1 MVSEVLMFARYT
13 WAKQGNLADLPMNI
27 SKNTVGAVFVL
38 LVLLSL
44 WTPGD
49 YLPASTELLRYALFL
64 GCSAFLVGISYAAG
78 RFRIPRGSEAQVFA
92 AFLFYVAIS
101 ALWSTRELD
110 TYIKALLIFSALIT
124 ALATA
129 SLLRLDEVL
138 RLVLVGASIFVI
150 ASVAVSILV
159 PSIGVET
166 SWEHAG
172 KWRGLA
178 GQKNGLGSVSSLVL
192 VMSLGLSMRPRATLS
207 ARRWAFAGRVLVVCI
222 AALGTYMSGSRGAQ
236 LSAFIGITSL
246 GIAYVPGLVQRVLL
260 VAALLLSVPL
270 MNLAVS
276 TFFVDADKI
285 GVVGLTINTN
295 SRTTIWEYGLRQM
308 EGHELLGYG
317 VNGFWTAE
325 RMEIF
330 KAAHG
335 WVLDN
340 FHNGYVTIFVEGGV
354 IGFALLILGIGFVYV
369 LLLMAIGPLKDRALA
384 VAFAFTNEFCISNL
398 VENEAGR
405 STSLSIIL
413 FSIIAFSLRAH
424 IVSLLPTPQPQ
435 PGINHATTRQPRL
448 IASKHAR
455 V

>member
-1 MVSEVLMFARYT
+1 MT
-13 WAKQGNLADLPMNI
+13 I
-27 SKNTVGAVFVL
+27 SKTTVGAVFVL

-44 WTPGD
+44 WTPGE
-49 YLPASTELLRYALFL
+49 YLPGATELVRYALFL
-64 GCSAFLVGISYAAG
+64 GCSIFIVVVAYAAG
-78 RFRIPRGSEAQVFA
+78 RLRVPQGSEALLIA
-92 AFLFYVAIS
+92 AFLFYVALS
-101 ALWSTRELD
+101 ALWSTREVD

-124 ALATA
+124 ALATSA
-129 SLLRLDEVL
+129 LIRLDEVF
-138 RLVLVGASIFVI
+138 RLVLVGAAIFVF
-150 ASVAVSILV
+150 ASVVVAILV

-178 GQKNGLGSVSSLVL
+178 GQKNGLGAVSSLVL
-192 VMSLGLSMRPRATLS
+192 VMALGLSMRPRTALS
-207 ARRWAFAGRVLVVCI
+207 ARRWAFLGRAVVVCV

-236 LSAFIGITSL
+236 LSAVIGIASL
-246 GIAYVPGLVQRVLL
+246 LIAHAPALL
-260 VAALLLSVPL
+260 QKLLLLSAVLFAVPL
-270 MNLAVS
+270 INLAVS
-276 TFFVDADKI
+276 TFFIDADKI

-308 EGHELLGYG
+308 EGRELLGYG
-317 VNGFWTAE
+317 VNGFWTDE

-354 IGFALLILGIGFVYV
+354 VGFSLLILGIGFVYA
-369 LLLMAIGPLKDRALA
+369 LLLMALGPIKDRGLA
-384 VAFAFTNEFCISNL
+384 VAFAFTNEFSINNL
-398 VENEAGR
+398 VENGAGR

-413 FSIIAFSLRAH
+413 FAIIAFSLRAY
-424 IVSLLPTPQPQ
+424 ILSLLPSTRPQPD
-435 PGINHATTRQPRL
+435 INHAAIPPRRL
-448 IASKHAR
+448 IPSKQAG

>member
-1 MVSEVLMFARYT
+1 MT
-13 WAKQGNLADLPMNI
+13 I
-27 SKNTVGAVFVL
+27 SKTTVGAVFVL

-44 WTPGD
+44 WTPGE
-49 YLPASTELLRYALFL
+49 YLPGGTELVRYALFL
-64 GCSAFLVGISYAAG
+64 GCSMFIVAVSYAAG
-78 RFRIPRGSEAQVFA
+78 RFRIPHGSEALLLA

-101 ALWSTRELD
+101 ALWSTREVD

-124 ALATA
+124 ALATS
-129 SLLRLDEVL
+129 SLLRLDEVF
-138 RLVLVGASIFVI
+138 RLVLVGAAIFVF
-150 ASVAVSILV
+150 ASVAVAILV

-178 GQKNGLGSVSSLVL
+178 GQKNGLGAVSSLVL
-192 VMSLGLSMRPRATLS
+192 VMALGLSMQPRATLA
-207 ARRWAFAGRVLVVCI
+207 ARRRAFLGRVVVVCV

-236 LSAFIGITSL
+236 LSAVIGIASL
-246 GIAYVPGLVQRVLL
+246 LIAHAPALL
-260 VAALLLSVPL
+260 QKLLLLSAALFSVPL
-270 MNLAVS
+270 VNLAVS
-276 TFFVDADKI
+276 TFFIDADKI

-308 EGHELLGYG
+308 EGRELLGYG
-317 VNGFWTAE
+317 VNGFWTGE

-354 IGFALLILGIGFVYV
+354 VGFSLLVLGIGFVYV
-369 LLLMAIGPLKDRALA
+369 LLLMALGPVKDRALA
-384 VAFAFTNEFCISNL
+384 VAFAFTNEFTINNL
-398 VENEAGR
+398 VENGAGR

-413 FSIIAFSLRAH
+413 FAIIAFSLRAY
-424 IVSLLPTPQPQ
+424 ILSLLPVARPQPD
-435 PGINHATTRQPRL
+435 INHAAIPPRRL
-448 IASKHAR
+448 IPSKHAG

>member
-1 MVSEVLMFARYT
+1 
-13 WAKQGNLADLPMNI
+13 MNI
-27 SKNTVGAVFVL
+27 SKTTVGAVFVV

-44 WTPGD
+44 WTPGE
-49 YLPASTELLRYALFL
+49 YLPGATELVRYAMFL
-64 GCSAFLVGISYAAG
+64 SCSMFIVIVAYASG
-78 RFRIPRGSEAQVFA
+78 RLRVPHGSEALLIA
-92 AFLFYVAIS
+92 AFLFYVALS
-101 ALWSTRELD
+101 ALWSTREAD

-129 SLLRLDEVL
+129 SLLRLDEVF
-138 RLVLVGASIFVI
+138 RLVLVGAAIFVF
-150 ASVAVSILV
+150 ASVAVALLV

-192 VMSLGLSMRPRATLS
+192 VMALGLSMRPRETIE
-207 ARRWAFAGRVLVVCI
+207 ARRWAFLGRVVVVCV

-236 LSAFIGITSL
+236 LSAVIGIATL
-246 GIAYVPGLVQRVLL
+246 LIAHAPALL
-260 VAALLLSVPL
+260 QKLLLLSALLFSVPL
-270 MNLAVS
+270 VNLAVS
-276 TFFVDADKI
+276 TFFIDADKI

-308 EGHELLGYG
+308 EGQELLGYG
-317 VNGFWTAE
+317 VNGFWTDE

-354 IGFALLILGIGFVYV
+354 VGFSLLVLGIGFVYA
-369 LLLMAIGPLKDRALA
+369 LLLMALGPIKDRGLA
-384 VAFAFTNEFCISNL
+384 VAFAFTNEFSINNL
-398 VENEAGR
+398 VENGAGR

-413 FSIIAFSLRAH
+413 FAIIAFSLRAY
-424 IVSLLPTPQPQ
+424 ILALLPTARPTPDV
-435 PGINHATTRQPRL
+435 NHAGIRQSRL
-448 IASKHAR
+448 IPSKHAG